1 MPRQKNQKLKLLYLY
16 KILTE
21 NTDEEHPMT
30 VARMIEELSSYGIT
44 AERKSI
50 YDDIEALRN
59 FGADIIYR
67 KVKNH
72 EYYVASRTFE
82 LPELK
87 LLADAI
93 ASSKFITERKS
104 RQLIKKIESLC
115 SKHEARQLRR
125 QVYVMGRAKTMNERI
140 YYNVDK
146 IHQAIAHDRQ
156 ISFKYFEY
164 NLSKKKQY
172 RQGGEK
178 YFASPYALSWDDE
191 NYYMTAFYEKYD
203 SLSNFRIDKMENVRV
218 LEQKRQ
224 RLPDNKEFDPAEYS
238 KKAFGMYAGREEKIS
253 LKFDNS
259 LIGVTLDRFGH
270 DISIIPAD
278 EYSFI
283 INVYAYIGPTFIGW
297 LFGFGNKV
305 EILSPRSLIDEF
317 TGFCR
322 DSLALYSR

>member
-1 MPRQKNQKLKLLYLY
+1 LSRQKNQKLKLLYLY
-16 KILTE
+16 RILME

-30 VARMIEELSSYGIT
+30 VAQMIEELSRYGIT

-50 YDDIEALRN
+50 YDDLEELRS

-67 KVKNH
+67 KAKKH
-72 EYYVASRTFE
+72 EYYVASRIFE

-87 LLADAI
+87 LLADAV

-125 QVYVMGRAKTMNERI
+125 QVYVMGRAKTMNEKI

-146 IHQAIAHDRQ
+146 IHQAIALDRQ

-164 NLSKKKQY
+164 NLKKEKQY

-191 NYYMTAFYEKYD
+191 NYYMTAFYEKYG
-203 SLSNFRIDKMENVRV
+203 SLSNFRIDKMENVKI

-224 RLPDNKEFDPAEYS
+224 KLPDDKEFDPAEYS
-238 KKAFGMYAGREEKIS
+238 KRVFGMYAGREEKIS
-253 LKFDNS
+253 LQFDNS
-259 LIGVTLDRFGH
+259 LIGVALDRFGQ

-278 EYSFI
+278 ENSFI
-283 INVYAYIGPTFIGW
+283 INVHAYISPTFLGW
-297 LFGFGNKV
+297 LFGFGRKV
-305 EILSPRSLIDEF
+305 RILSPESLVDEF

-322 DSLALYSR
+322 ESLTLYT

>member
-1 MPRQKNQKLKLLYLY
+1 M
-16 KILTE
+16 E

-30 VARMIEELSSYGIT
+30 VAQMIEELSRYGIT

-50 YDDIEALRN
+50 YDDLEELRS

-67 KVKNH
+67 KAKKH
-72 EYYVASRTFE
+72 EYYVASRIFE

-87 LLADAI
+87 LLADAV

-125 QVYVMGRAKTMNERI
+125 QVYVMGRAKTMNEKI

-146 IHQAIAHDRQ
+146 IHQAIALDRQ

-164 NLSKKKQY
+164 NLKKEKQY

-191 NYYMTAFYEKYD
+191 NYYMTAFYEKYG
-203 SLSNFRIDKMENVRV
+203 SLSNFRIDKMENVPTTKNSTRRSI
-218 LEQKRQ
+218 Q
-224 RLPDNKEFDPAEYS
+224 KEFL
-238 KKAFGMYAGREEKIS
+238 GCMRAGRRKS
-253 LKFDNS
+253 AYN
-259 LIGVTLDRFGH
+259 
-270 DISIIPAD
+270 SIIP
-278 EYSFI
+278 
-283 INVYAYIGPTFIGW
+283 
-297 LFGFGNKV
+297 
-305 EILSPRSLIDEF
+305 
-317 TGFCR
+317 
-322 DSLALYSR
+322 